1 MKFANRMKSCMV
13 PTELHEFLLDKSLH
27 KTRDNL
33 ITKNRK
39 RKQESKIQY
48 ERVNMAR
55 KKENKRK
62 KKKRKEKG
70 ALMSLS
76 CVI

>member
-13 PTELHEFLLDKSLH
+13 PTKLHEFLLDKSLH

-33 ITKNRK
+33 ITKKRK
-39 RKQESKIQY
+39 MKQESKIKY
-48 ERVNMAR
+48 ERANMAR

-62 KKKRKEKG
+62 KRKRKEKG
-70 ALMSLS
+70 TLMSLTR
-76 CVI
+76 VI